1 MDRAESTVRK
11 MLTAIEAPL
20 FDIGVLN
27 DRGMLPGLDS
37 IPAAAVLDRLS
48 LLKHS
53 NARGSHIYIR
63 PSGAAPDAYARARS
77 GERRGRTQLG
87 CRPGQHGDFFDCT
100 LAGMRMAEK
109 AGKSRKALRNIA
121 ILAEERIADY
131 RLLDLCRSHTNGLAR
146 YGIAPEY
153 AEGGRS
159 YRLERTAIF
168 PLPINEAVLGLP
180 LFASKEFWAARTS
193 LECLLVHWYS
203 AVIGASSVSPSFVN
217 EYSTP
222 TGDSVRTRRAT
233 SPLRSSCRKHCVS
246 IFCEMPGTPRFNT
259 LKRALPS

>member
-1 MDRAESTVRK
+1 M
-11 MLTAIEAPL
+11 
-20 FDIGVLN
+20 GLN
-27 DRGMLPGLDS
+27 AVSEFGQRNADVTR
-37 IPAAAVLDRLS
+37 ITRNAARVQRQTLMRVLDRAKEEGELS
-48 LLKHS
+48 S
-53 NARGSHIYIR
+53 
-63 PSGAAPDAYARARS
+63 DADLDS
-77 GERRGRTQLG
+77 M
-87 CRPGQHGDFFDCT
+87 GDFFDCT
-100 LAGMRMAEK
+100 LAGMRMAAK